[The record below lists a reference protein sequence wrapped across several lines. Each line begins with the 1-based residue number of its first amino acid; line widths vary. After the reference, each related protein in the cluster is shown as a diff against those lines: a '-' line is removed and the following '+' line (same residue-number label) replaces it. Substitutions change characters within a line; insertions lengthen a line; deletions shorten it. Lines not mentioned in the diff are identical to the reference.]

1 MYSFLD
7 FESIPR
13 TTVIACTTT
22 FGLAIAGLIRNYNKK
37 KNATGFPL
45 PPGPRPLPFIGNTLD
60 IKPDEPWVSYT
71 QWGSTYGDLVYS
83 RVLNLDIIVIN
94 SEDVA
99 KELLDKRSHNYSD
112 RPLWPVN
119 QLFGLSFASA
129 ILPYGDVWR
138 LHRRILHQAFR
149 PATAASYLPI
159 QVRKSHELLLNLY
172 DSPGN
177 YEEHVQSF
185 PASIIMSVVYGY
197 EAARCSDP
205 LVEKVDKATRVIAQI
220 LSPERA
226 AVLASFPVLMRFPTW
241 VPDMLYNNAVTTC
254 QRHTAEM
261 QEVVFNQVRNKM
273 VEGIPVNGV
282 VYDALS
288 KLEGESP
295 SDVGT
300 SDDSEVMTEA
310 IKGAAAT
317 AFLAGAETTTS
328 TIFTFILAMILYP
341 DVQRRAQKE
350 IDSVIGENRLPVF
363 EDRESLPFIEAI
375 IRETLR
381 WHPVLPLGL
390 AHATTNDDI
399 YEGYFIPKGTTIIAN
414 VWAMSRNESKYPN
427 ASEFIPERWLAAD
440 GGLIDDTPD
449 YAFGFGRRFCV
460 GKPLAEASL
469 WLGIASML
477 AVFSFRKPDLV
488 SGEEYEPKWTFGAAS
503 RPLPFP
509 CRITPRSADLSKE
522 KLMQLCHVDV

>member
-1 MYSFLD
+1 MSVYLG
-7 FESIPR
+7 FES
-13 TTVIACTTT
+13 TATAIACAATI
-22 FGLAIAGLIRNYNKK
+22 GLAIAGLVKSYSKD
-37 KNATGFPL
+37 KNATGLPL
-45 PPGPRPLPFIGNTLD
+45 PPGPRPLPFIGNALD
-60 IKPDEPWVSYT
+60 IKPDEPWVSYAE
-71 QWGSTYGDLVYS
+71 WGAKYGDLIYS

-112 RPLWPVN
+112 RPLW
-119 QLFGLSFASA
+119 FGLSFVSA
-129 ILPYGDVWR
+129 LLPYGDLWR

-159 QVRKSHELLLNLY
+159 QVQKSRELLLNLF

-177 YEEHVQSF
+177 YEEHVNLF
-185 PASIIMSVVYGY
+185 PASVIMSVAYGY
-197 EAARCSDP
+197 DAKSWDDP
-205 LVEKVDKATRVIAQI
+205 LVTLVDKATRVIAQVV
-220 LSPERA
+220 SPERA
-226 AVLASFPVLMRFPTW
+226 AILASFPILMRLPTW
-241 VPDMLYNNAVTTC
+241 VPNMLYKNAVTIC
-254 QRHTAEM
+254 RQRTAET
-261 QEVVFNQVRNKM
+261 QETAFKYVQDKM
-273 VEGIPVNGV
+273 AAGIPVNGA
-282 VYDALS
+282 VYDALAR
-288 KLEGESP
+288 LEGERMGEVDGSHN
-295 SDVGT
+295 
-300 SDDSEVMTEA
+300 SEVVTKA

-317 AFLAGAETTTS
+317 AFIGRSRTTS
-328 TIFTFILAMILYP
+328 ALFNFILAMILYP
-341 DVQRRAQKE
+341 DVQLRAQKE
-350 IDSVIGENRLPVF
+350 IDSVIGANRLPVF
-363 EDRESLPFIEAI
+363 EDREALPFIEAI

-399 YEGYFIPKGTTIIAN
+399 YEGYFIPKGTTIIPNA
-414 VWAMSRNESKYPN
+414 WAMSRNESKYPR
-427 ASEFIPERWLAAD
+427 ASEFVPERWLTAD

-449 YAFGFGRRFCV
+449 YTFGFGRRFCV

-503 RPLPFP
+503 RPFPFP

-522 KLMQLCHVDV
+522 KLTQLCDADV